1 VLTRSLRNTWI
12 AVAIASLAVI
22 ISGGFIIKNF
32 LHHVFVDCKG
42 TLQSVDPSELSDNS
56 RRDDSFAFRNSQEK
70 KSDLEVRYD
79 TIDADKHKNY
89 TATHYKNIR
98 IVWNRDSDGAGVT
111 CACKDIPLKWE
122 PRSDYYS
129 PSSLRIHRDDVT
141 GLYVVRD
148 PQSSKDLAVFR
159 KIDNK
164 GRRFQSD
171 KLLEGNNVPLA
182 VFLLALGSL
191 AIAAFRLISASP
203 YARYMHAWRPATL
216 RNDGVV
222 EGESGATL
230 GMMENR
236 SRIPAGK
243 VIVDPAALEG
253 RDIYREM
260 PILTKK
266 QVGAGSHERWTEGT
280 ARRLRDARSLAII
293 ASMATGL
300 SLVASIL
307 GS

>member
-1 VLTRSLRNTWI
+1 MLTRSLRTTWI
-12 AVAIASLAVI
+12 AVLVASLAVVV
-22 ISGGFIIKNF
+22 SGVFIIKNF
-32 LHHVFVDCKG
+32 LHHVFVDCRG
-42 TLQSVDPSELSDNS
+42 TLQSVDASELSES
-56 RRDDSFAFRNSQEK
+56 GRNLYPSQEK
-70 KSDLEVRYD
+70 RSDLEVRYD
-79 TIDADKHKNY
+79 TVEPSSDKAKY
-89 TATHYKNIR
+89 TPTQYKNVR
-98 IVWNRDSDGAGVT
+98 IVWNREASDSSTVT
-111 CACKDIPLKWE
+111 CACKDIPVKYE
-122 PRSDYYS
+122 ARYYGS
-129 PSSLRIHRDDVT
+129 PSALRIHRDDVT

-148 PQSSKDLAVFR
+148 PQGGKELAVFR

-191 AIAAFRLISASP
+191 AIAAFRVISAAP
-203 YARYMHAWRPATL
+203 YARSMHAWRPATL

-260 PILTKK
+260 PILTRR
-266 QVGAGSHERWTEGT
+266 QVGAGSHERWSEGT
-280 ARRLRDARSLAII
+280 ARRLRDARSLAVI

>member
-12 AVAIASLAVI
+12 AVLIASLAVI
-22 ISGGFIIKNF
+22 VSGGFIIKNF

-42 TLQSVDPSELSDNS
+42 TLQAVDASELSANG
-56 RRDDSFAFRNSQEK
+56 RNYYPTDEK
-70 KSDLEVRYD
+70 RTDLEVRYD
-79 TIDADKHKNY
+79 TIESSEKHKNY
-89 TATHYKNIR
+89 TPTHYKNVR
-98 IVWNRDSDGAGVT
+98 IVWNRADSGVS
-111 CACKDIPLKWE
+111 CACKDIPIKFE
-122 PRSDYYS
+122 ERYYNS

-141 GLYVVRD
+141 GLYIVRD
-148 PQSSKDLAVFR
+148 PEAGKDLAVFR

-164 GRRFQSD
+164 GSRFQSD

-182 VFLLALGSL
+182 VFLIALGAL
-191 AIAAFRLISASP
+191 AIAAYRVISAGP
-203 YARYMHAWRPATL
+203 YARHMHAWRPATL

-266 QVGAGSHERWTEGT
+266 QVGAGSHERWTDGT
-280 ARRLRDARSLAII
+280 WRRLRDARSLAII
-293 ASMATGL
+293 ASMATGV